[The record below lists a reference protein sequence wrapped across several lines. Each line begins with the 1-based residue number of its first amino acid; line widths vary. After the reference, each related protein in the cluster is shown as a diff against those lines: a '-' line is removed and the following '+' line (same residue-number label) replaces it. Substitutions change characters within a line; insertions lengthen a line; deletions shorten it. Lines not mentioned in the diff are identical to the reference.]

1 MLALRSDCNAAD
13 IATRCNKKVKFNEVL
28 WFKRA
33 SFLTQDENEWPKCE
47 TIGDVSENVDE
58 KEVIVATNLTSIP
71 QVVPIHSEPSL
82 QLHSTHSN
90 SCSQGVC
97 RFINVERFFTFGKL
111 VRVTCW
117 VKRFIRNL
125 QARGGLCEGIYGDL
139 LAGA

>member
-47 TIGDVSENVDE
+47 TIGDASENVDE

-71 QVVPIHSEPSL
+71 QVVPIDSESL
-82 QLHSTHSN
+82 PQLHFTHSN
-90 SCSQGVC
+90 SC
-97 RFINVERFFTFGKL
+97 
-111 VRVTCW
+111 
-117 VKRFIRNL
+117 
-125 QARGGLCEGIYGDL
+125 
-139 LAGA
+139 